1 MMEESK
7 ANGPG
12 REKVLP
18 YQDVFQRYEKK
29 YLLTPAQYEGLLAP
43 LTARMKP
50 DPFGESVIR
59 NLYFD
64 TPDYRLIRA
73 SLEKPVYKEKLR
85 LRCYGMPEGQSPAFV
100 ELKKKYK
107 GVVFKR
113 RVDMPLAQAEDYL
126 LRGRSPDKDG
136 QIIREINWFMQ
147 YYPSLAP
154 RMFIGYHRRAF
165 YGLQDGGLRV
175 TFDSQIG
182 WRTQRLR
189 LQAGEW
195 GRMLLAPG
203 QQLME
208 IKIPGAMPLWLARAL
223 GDLGIYPVSF
233 SKYGQGFL
241 AYQSNRYKED
251 DEACSICSTV
261 C

>member
-1 MMEESK
+1 
-7 ANGPG
+7 
-12 REKVLP
+12 
-18 YQDVFQRYEKK
+18 
-29 YLLTPAQYEGLLAP
+29 
-43 LTARMKP
+43 
-50 DPFGESVIR
+50 
-59 NLYFD
+59 
-64 TPDYRLIRA
+64 
-73 SLEKPVYKEKLR
+73 
-85 LRCYGMPEGQSPAFV
+85 
-100 ELKKKYK
+100 
-107 GVVFKR
+107 
-113 RVDMPLAQAEDYL
+113 MPLAQAEDYL
-126 LRGRSPDKDG
+126 LRGRNPDKDG

-241 AYQSNRYKED
+241 AYQSNQYKED